1 MNNFTN
7 CATRH
12 VTSKTLLLAFT
23 IFVFL
28 AFATTTVSSAGNV
41 IVVTTTIQAAIDAA
55 SPGDTIFVP
64 PGTYYESVRVT
75 KDNISIVGSR
85 GAIIDAGNRIGIRV
99 GIGSRSIIDGIRVC
113 PPLQLHNF
121 MLNGLTIKNARFAG
135 VFLIGVDGYRLT
147 GTRYLNNPVYGPFPV
162 CSQNGVIEFNS
173 VEGGTVDG
181 PKVSTD
187 AGIYVGDSDTVTVN
201 RNSITNHAAGIEIEN
216 TSDALVTD
224 NVITGNSGGILV
236 FVLPGL
242 DKPFS
247 DNIKIEGNQVLHNN
261 IPNPVPF
268 DPGPTGEPLGQLP
281 TGTGILNVGADHVVI
296 RNNRVIGN
304 DSLGIAITHNL
315 FAALDPRIEPNP
327 DHNEI
332 LGNVALH
339 NGQQP
344 DLIRALT
351 PGADIAYDGSG
362 VGTCFADNVF
372 RTQFPVEVISAFP
385 CL

>member
-7 CATRH
+7 CPTRH
-12 VTSKTLLLAFT
+12 VTSKTLILVFT
-23 IFVFL
+23 IFGFV
-28 AFATTTVSSAGNV
+28 AFGMTTVSSAGNV

-64 PGTYYESVRVT
+64 PGIYYESVRVT
-75 KDNISIVGSR
+75 KDYISIVGSR

-121 MLNGLTIKNARFAG
+121 TLNGLTIKNARFAG

-147 GTRYLNNPVYGPFPV
+147 GTRYLNDLVYGPFPV

-173 VEGGTVDG
+173 VEGGTPEG
-181 PKVSTD
+181 PNVSTD
-187 AGIYVGDSDTVTVN
+187 AGIYVGDSDTVTVK
-201 RNSITNHAAGIEIEN
+201 RNSVTNHAAGIEIEN
-216 TSDALVTD
+216 TSNAVVSD

-242 DKPFS
+242 DKPFT
-247 DNIKIEGNQVLHNN
+247 DNITIEGNQVLHNN

-281 TGTGILNVGADHVVI
+281 TGTGILSVGADHVVI

-304 DSLGIAITHNL
+304 DSLGIAITQNP

-332 LGNVALH
+332 LRNVALH
-339 NGQQP
+339 NGLQP
-344 DLIRALT
+344 DQIRALT
-351 PGADIAYDGSG
+351 PGVDIAYDGSG
-362 VGTCFADNVF
+362 EGTCFTDNVF
-372 RTQFPVEVISAFP
+372 STQFPVEVISAFP

>member
-1 MNNFTN
+1 MKNFRD
-7 CATRH
+7 CALRG
-12 VTSKTLLLAFT
+12 VSIKTLLIVFT
-23 IFVFL
+23 IVGLL
-28 AFATTTVSSAGNV
+28 ASGVTSVSSARNT

-55 SPGDTIFVP
+55 RPGDTIFVP

-99 GIGSRSIIDGIRVC
+99 GVGSRSVIDGIRVC

-121 MLNGLTIKNARFAG
+121 TLNGLTIKNARFAG
-135 VFLIGVDGYRLT
+135 VFLIGVDGYRLSR
-147 GTRYLNNPVYGPFPV
+147 TRYLNNPVYGPFPV
-162 CSQNGVIEFNS
+162 CSRNGVIEFNS
-173 VEGGTVDG
+173 VEGGTAEG
-181 PKVSTD
+181 PSTD
-187 AGIYVGDSDTVTVN
+187 AGIYVGDSDTVTVK
-201 RNSITNHAAGIEIEN
+201 RNSVTNHAAGIEIEN
-216 TSDALVTD
+216 TSNAVVSD
-224 NVITGNSGGILV
+224 NVITDNSGGILV

-242 DKPFS
+242 DKPFT

-261 IPNPVPF
+261 VPNPVPF
-268 DPGPTGEPLGQLP
+268 DPGPTGEPLGKLP

-304 DSLGIAITHNL
+304 DSLGIAITQNP

-332 LGNVALH
+332 HRNVALH
-339 NGQQP
+339 NGLQP

-351 PGADIAYDGSG
+351 PGVDIAYDGSG